1 MRHRLKPVEKITQFE
16 AKDGRVVVL
25 RPLRRGDLEALTE
38 FAKTLV
44 KEKKTNQDLGV
55 VSFDMRVTLKKERE
69 FLRTVING
77 VRDNEIVSVAAFDD
91 GVMVGHC
98 DVRRRRPSDVRHTGV
113 LGIVILDGYRG
124 VGIGMRMMNEAL
136 NGALRIGVWLVELQV
151 FAINDIAIHLYEKLG
166 FRKVGVVPNKMIRRS
181 RHYDEIAM
189 YNDLRNQ

>member
-1 MRHRLKPVEKITQFE
+1 MGHRLNPREKITQFGV
-16 AKDGRVVVL
+16 KGGRVIVL
-25 RPLRRGDLEALTE
+25 RPLRRGDLEALTD
-38 FAKTLV
+38 FARKLA

-55 VSFDMRVTLKKERE
+55 VSFDRRVTLKKERE
-69 FLRTVING
+69 FLRTVVNG
-77 VRDNEIVSVAAFDD
+77 VRDNEIVSVAAFDG
-91 GVMVGHC
+91 GVIVGHC

-124 VGIGMRMMNEAL
+124 LGIGKRMMTEAL
-136 NGALRIGVWLVELQV
+136 NGDLRIGVWLVELQV

-166 FRKVGVVPNKMIRRS
+166 FRKVGIVPNKMIRGS